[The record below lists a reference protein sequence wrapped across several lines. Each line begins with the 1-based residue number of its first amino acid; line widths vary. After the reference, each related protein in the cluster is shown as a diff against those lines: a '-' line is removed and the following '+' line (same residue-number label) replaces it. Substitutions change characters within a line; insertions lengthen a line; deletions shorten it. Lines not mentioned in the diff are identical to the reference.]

1 MPCWLLFV
9 YLFSRLL
16 TLVDWDKKAKVFR
29 MSVWECLIKEQLIT
43 VNTLE
48 SGVQIQFYEWRYIK
62 HLSLNFIFK
71 CNNYLEEFIKH
82 SP

>member
-1 MPCWLLFV
+1 MLCFLLFV

-16 TLVDWDKKAKVFR
+16 TLVDWDKKAKDFR
-29 MSVWECLIKEQLIT
+29 MSIWECLIKEQHIT

-62 HLSLNFIFK
+62 HLSLNFIF
-71 CNNYLEEFIKH
+71 
-82 SP
+82 